1 MGQVSLKEEFE
12 VRKRK
17 VENAPACIS
26 CLLDPAQTPSP
37 CSRRISYRII
47 LSDGF
52 ENPNVSCSGNNS
64 CGKNIKLR
72 DIGDKVDVK
81 RKVTCCV
88 SVGGHGCTR
97 RGH

>member
-37 CSRRISYRII
+37 CSRRISYGII
-47 LSDGF
+47 LS
-52 ENPNVSCSGNNS
+52 GNNI
-64 CGKNIKLR
+64 CGESIKLGVLVSR
-72 DIGDKVDVK
+72 SMSRERLPVAYLWEDVG
-81 RKVTCCV
+81 VPGEHIDV
-88 SVGGHGCTR
+88 VLSPL
-97 RGH
+97 